1 MCVCRCISGL
11 ITLAT
16 IAIIGVVVWRLL
28 GRPESVDEAISAGS
42 DLLGQAADVLQ
53 DFDWSEF
60 DFDSMFSDE
69 SHFSGGDNE
78 TLVWDF
84 GANSRNGLI
93 LTLKNNLDETWQE
106 EYNTAVANW
115 MDSNPAI
122 VRLETEVVQDY
133 LTDKCKAEEGLMMVC
148 NGNHG
153 DNGMLGFNDQV
164 FDQKGVIYSSVAT
177 MNEFYLKNAGW
188 EERLYTMCHE
198 MGHGLGLPHT
208 DENPYNADT
217 FNCMDYTDNPENNIL
232 PGDVNFAKLRDIY
245 GEVSRRRLGRTSS
258 LDRDRDRDV
267 SVHHLGGMYQR
278 TCISRTVGLL
288 RISRTRLAKN
298 TRHQRAAVV
307 VSLPVLWRPR
317 PDGGG
322 STRMNA
328 AELMSEILL
337 MVLVFRCPSSTL
349 ENRIPVRRHGVEPGG
364 DRKWWGG
371 VVAAIMLLLLCC
383 CSTAA
388 ALSCSL

>member
-1 MCVCRCISGL
+1 MCVFRCISGL

-60 DFDSMFSDE
+60 DFSDMWGNE
-69 SHFSGGDNE
+69 EHFSGGDNE
-78 TLVWDF
+78 TLVWDL

-93 LTLKNNLDETWQE
+93 LTLKNNLDDTWQE

-133 LTDKCKAEEGLMMVC
+133 LTDNKCNAEEGLMMVC

-153 DNGMLGFNDQV
+153 DNNMLGFNDLV
-164 FDQKGVIYSSVAT
+164 FDQRGVIYSSVAT
-177 MNEFYLKNAGW
+177 MNEYYLSNAGW

-232 PGDVNFAKLRDIY
+232 PGDVNFSKLRDIY
-245 GEVSRRRLGRTSS
+245 GEVSRRRLGRTSN
-258 LDRDRDRDV
+258 LDRDRDRDRERA
-267 SVHHLGGMYQR
+267 S
-278 TCISRTVGLL
+278 SRRNVPDGLHQSYKMAIADL
-288 RISRTRLAKN
+288 KN
-298 TRHQRAAVV
+298 EINDEYKA
-307 VSLPVLWRPR
+307 SK
-317 PDGGG
+317 GGG
-322 STRMNA
+322 SA
-328 AELMSEILL
+328 S
-337 MVLVFRCPSSTL
+337 
-349 ENRIPVRRHGVEPGG
+349 
-364 DRKWWGG
+364 GG
-371 VVAAIMLLLLCC
+371 VASSDAASSSGWRKLHKNERGGTYVRDLVDGFRVQVSVLHPRK
-383 CSTAA
+383 
-388 ALSCSL
+388 